1 MLVVAKMLLQFAT
14 VVLVLVQTI
23 AAHENPEVP
32 VVVVSQHQLR
42 EDIRKEVT
50 SVVQQATAN
59 ITDTIGQVT
68 RKVDWAVNDVI
79 EPLRDE
85 ITQEVN
91 SALEDAITNV
101 TDTVEQFL
109 KPLLDELGLQKLP
122 GKTPTNPAASCE
134 EVKANSP
141 TAPSGYY
148 WIQNSDIPLVQV
160 YCKMSEIEVI
170 SPNSPASSCKE
181 IKELN
186 SSSTSGYYSIKTAD
200 ESIIRVYCDMTR
212 TCGGITGGWMRVA
225 NIDMTN
231 SSHTCPQGLKTLTSP
246 KRLCGI
252 NISGRG
258 CSSATFAVHGMEYTH
273 VCGKVI
279 GYQYGSQDAFY
290 EYFLNRSRTIDDIYV
305 TGMSLTHGRNPRK
318 HIWTLAAGASETYP
332 SAETCPCSHAYSAY
346 AIPPWVGDDY
356 FCDTAVVTW
365 RYQYHLYPDDPLW
378 DGEGCESPSTCCSF
392 NSPPW
397 FSKQLPSPTTDDIEM
412 RLCARYS
419 GAQQDVP
426 VEKIGLYAQ

>member
-1 MLVVAKMLLQFAT
+1 MLVVTKMLLQFAT

-85 ITQEVN
+85 ITQEIN

-101 TDTVEQFL
+101 TDAVEQFL

-122 GKTPTNPAASCE
+122 GKTPTNPAASCK
-134 EVKANSP
+134 EVKANNP

-160 YCKMSEIEVI
+160 YCRMSEIEVI

-225 NIDMTN
+225 DLNMTN
-231 SSHTCPQGLKTLTSP
+231 SSHTCPQGLSATTYSS
-246 KRLCGI
+246 RRVCER
-252 NISGRG
+252 NVSSG
-258 CSSATFAVHGMEYTH
+258 CSSATFEVRGSEYSH
-273 VCGKVI
+273 VCGKMV
-279 GYQYGSQDAFY
+279 GYYSGTPDGFQG
-290 EYFLNRSRTIDDIYV
+290 RSSITIDGFYV
-305 TGMSLTHGRNPRK
+305 EGASLTHGNSPQK
-318 HIWTLAAGASETYP
+318 HIWTFAAASSE
-332 SAETCPCSHAYSAY
+332 SALGECPCLNRGPVTLPSF
-346 AIPPWVGDDY
+346 IGNDY
-356 FCDTAVVTW
+356 FCDTL
-365 RYQYHLYPDDPLW
+365 QNPLW
-378 DGEGCESPSTCCSF
+378 DGAGCGPTSSCCSF
-392 NSPPW
+392 NNPPW
-397 FSKQLPSPTTDDIEM
+397 FSKQLPSPTTDGIKM
-412 RLCARYS
+412 RLCGGHS
-419 GAQQDVP
+419 GEGIFIET
-426 VEKIGLYAQ
+426 VELYVQ